1 LKPFVWILDKSTSV
15 IDKRITKRGHELTV
29 DDLEHA
35 IELTTD
41 SDSPE
46 DEKEVLKNIVKF
58 GNIEVKQI
66 MRSRLDVKAVD
77 IHISFSDLLK
87 HINEW
92 EYSRIPVYQGTF
104 DHVKGILNIKDL
116 IPNIYTSDSFEWQ
129 SLIREPFYV
138 PTTKK
143 IDDLLKEFQQK
154 RVHMA
159 VVVDEYGGSSGIV
172 TMEDILEEIFGE
184 INDEFDDDEITY
196 SQLDDNTFIF
206 EGKMLINDV
215 CRLMDIKGDVF
226 EEIRGEAD
234 TLGGLILEISGRIPS
249 VKEKIVYENFVFTIE
264 AADKRKVK
272 RIKVE
277 NPQIIVG

>member
-1 LKPFVWILDKSTSV
+1 
-15 IDKRITKRGHELTV
+15 
-29 DDLEHA
+29 
-35 IELTTD
+35 
-41 SDSPE
+41 
-46 DEKEVLKNIVKF
+46 
-58 GNIEVKQI
+58 
-66 MRSRLDVKAVD
+66 
-77 IHISFSDLLK
+77 
-87 HINEW
+87 
-92 EYSRIPVYQGTF
+92 
-104 DHVKGILNIKDL
+104 
-116 IPNIYTSDSFEWQ
+116 
-129 SLIREPFYV
+129 
-138 PTTKK
+138 
-143 IDDLLKEFQQK
+143 
-154 RVHMA
+154 MA